1 LQKFDCSFNRC
12 QLTPIR
18 QKIILHIKRTN
29 GTGLPRQIHSAS
41 RLFFSIV
48 ILTWLPSAIAADTAA
63 SEYSVKAAIIYK
75 IAKFVAW
82 PEDAFSS
89 RNDPLPVCLPNADP
103 MGPAMDALAGK
114 IVWGRPI
121 AVRRLEDISTV
132 EADCKILFLSQAS
145 ADSQMKIVSNVAN
158 APILTIGES
167 RDFINLGGIV
177 TLEIENSRVQFA
189 INVAASE
196 RAGLNISA
204 QLLQLAN
211 LKNGG

>member
-1 LQKFDCSFNRC
+1 LASNH
-12 QLTPIR
+12 PIR
-18 QKIILHIKRTN
+18 AVFSKPLCPGFHLFL
-29 GTGLPRQIHSAS
+29 GL
-41 RLFFSIV
+41 V
-48 ILTWLPSAIAADTAA
+48 VLTWLPSTFATETTA

-89 RNDPLPVCLPNADP
+89 RNEPLLVCLPDADP

-121 AVRRLEDISTV
+121 AVRRLHETSTV
-132 EADCKILFLSQAS
+132 TTDCKILFLGRAS
-145 ADSQMKIVSNVAN
+145 NASHMKLVSNVAN
-158 APILTIGES
+158 APVLTIGDS
-167 RDFINLGGIV
+167 REFVNIGGIV
-177 TLEIENSRVQFA
+177 TLEIEKSRVQFA

-204 QLLQLAN
+204 QLLQLA
-211 LKNGG
+211 KIKGGG